1 MGTKPEIFIFELIIL
16 EMGHHGQSYK
26 STIHGVSLL
35 QINWRCESPGMKS

>member
-1 MGTKPEIFIFELIIL
+1 MGTKPEIFNIFELIIL

-35 QINWRCESPGMKS
+35 QIN